1 MTTGDAA
8 VSVAAAEALGA
19 MCNSCGAAARPL
31 AAAAL
36 DALVEVATSPF
47 ASFAARLAATRAAE
61 FAAHPW
67 DEPAEA
73 AASEEA
79 APGARLARILDAAPR
94 AAEAATRLADVL
106 AREETPEVALAA
118 AVSLETAAERC
129 RRVAN
134 ALGSPGAEGEDARV
148 AAARKTAREGAEAA
162 ARAFRAVLDGAVA
175 CQEELGEGG
184 GGGHGGGD
192 GEEHGMVFV
201 DLEEMA
207 RRALEGER

>member
-1 MTTGDAA
+1 M
-8 VSVAAAEALGA
+8 
-19 MCNSCGAAARPL
+19 
-31 AAAAL
+31 
-36 DALVEVATSPF
+36 SP
-47 ASFAARLAATRAAE
+47 RRERAG
-61 FAAHPW
+61 P
-67 DEPAEA
+67 
-73 AASEEA
+73 
-79 APGARLARILDAAPR
+79 
-94 AAEAATRLADVL
+94 
-106 AREETPEVALAA
+106 
-118 AVSLETAAERC
+118 
-129 RRVAN
+129 
-134 ALGSPGAEGEDARV
+134 PGAEGEDARV